1 MNYKTKLAHI
11 KALAFDV
18 DGVFTDGTVQLLPG
32 HEPIRTFHSKD
43 GYAIQ
48 VAARQG
54 YQLAVITGGKSETVK
69 ERLKTLGIQDVW
81 LGARHKIEAYEEWL
95 AMYDLRDEEVLY
107 MGDDLPD
114 TEVLQRAGLSCC
126 PHDSAP
132 EIRAIVDYISPL
144 DGGKG
149 CVREVIEQVL
159 RAQSKWNL
167 EEFRNW

>member
-1 MNYKTKLAHI
+1 MNYKTKLSRI

-54 YQLAVITGGKSETVK
+54 FLLAVITGGKSETVK
-69 ERLKTLGIQDVW
+69 ERLKTLGVQDVW

-132 EIRAIVDYISPL
+132 EIRAIVDYISPI

-159 RAQSKWNL
+159 RAQGKWNL

>member
-32 HEPIRTFHSKD
+32 QEPIRTFHSKD

-54 YQLAVITGGKSETVK
+54 LQLAVITGGKSETVK

-159 RAQSKWNL
+159 RAQGKWNL
-167 EEFRNW
+167 EEFRHW

>member
-1 MNYKTKLAHI
+1 MHI
-11 KALAFDV
+11 
-18 DGVFTDGTVQLLPG
+18 LPG
-32 HEPIRTFHSKD
+32 QEPVRTFHSKD
-43 GYAIQ
+43 GYALQ

-54 YQLAVITGGKSETVK
+54 LQLAIITGGKSETVK
-69 ERLKTLGIQDVW
+69 ERLKALGVQDVW

-95 AMYDLRDEEVLY
+95 ARYGLRDDEVLY

-132 EIRAIVDYISPL
+132 EIRALVDYVSPI

-159 RAQSKWNL
+159 RAQGRWNL

>member
-1 MNYKTKLAHI
+1 M
-11 KALAFDV
+11 
-18 DGVFTDGTVQLLPG
+18 
-32 HEPIRTFHSKD
+32 
-43 GYAIQ
+43 
-48 VAARQG
+48 
-54 YQLAVITGGKSETVK
+54 K

-159 RAQSKWNL
+159 RAQGKWNL

>member
-1 MNYKTKLAHI
+1 MNYKTKLAGI

-18 DGVFTDGTVQLLPG
+18 DGVLTDGTVHILPG
-32 HEPIRTFHSKD
+32 QEPVRTFHSKD
-43 GYAIQ
+43 GYALQ

-54 YQLAVITGGKSETVK
+54 LQLAIITGGKSETVK
-69 ERLKTLGIQDVW
+69 ERLKALGVQDVW

-95 AMYDLRDEEVLY
+95 ARYGLRDDEVLY

-132 EIRAIVDYISPL
+132 EIRALVDYVSPI
-144 DGGKG
+144 DGGKD

-159 RAQSKWNL
+159 RAQGRWNL

>member
-1 MNYKTKLAHI
+1 MNYKSKLAQI

-159 RAQSKWNL
+159 RAQGKWNL

>member
-1 MNYKTKLAHI
+1 MNYKTKLAGI

-18 DGVFTDGTVQLLPG
+18 DGVFTDGTVQILPG
-32 HEPIRTFHSKD
+32 QEPIRSFHSKD
-43 GYAIQ
+43 GYAVQ

-54 YQLAVITGGKSETVK
+54 LQLAVITGGKSETVK
-69 ERLKTLGIQDVW
+69 ERLKALGIQDVW
-81 LGARHKIEAYEEWL
+81 LGARHKIDAYEEWL
-95 AMYDLRDEEVLY
+95 ARYELREEEVLY

-114 TEVLQRAGLSCC
+114 TEVLLRAGLSCC

-132 EIRAIVDYISPL
+132 EIRAIVDYISPI

-159 RAQSKWNL
+159 RAQGRWNL

>member
-32 HEPIRTFHSKD
+32 QEPIRTFHSKD

-54 YQLAVITGGKSETVK
+54 LQLAVITGGKSETVK

-144 DGGKG
+144 EGGKG

-159 RAQSKWNL
+159 RAQGKWNL

>member
-1 MNYKTKLAHI
+1 MNYKTKLAGI

-18 DGVFTDGTVQLLPG
+18 DGVLTDGTVLILPG
-32 HEPIRTFHSKD
+32 QEPVRTFHSKD
-43 GYAIQ
+43 GYALQ

-54 YQLAVITGGKSETVK
+54 LQLAIITGGKSETVK
-69 ERLKTLGIQDVW
+69 ERLKALGVQDVW

-95 AMYDLRDEEVLY
+95 ARYGLRDDEVLY

-132 EIRAIVDYISPL
+132 EIRALVDYVSPI

-159 RAQSKWNL
+159 RAQGRWNL

>member
-1 MNYKTKLAHI
+1 MNYKTKLAGI

-18 DGVFTDGTVQLLPG
+18 DGVLTDGTVHNLPG
-32 HEPIRTFHSKD
+32 QEPVRTFHSKD
-43 GYAIQ
+43 GYALQ

-54 YQLAVITGGKSETVK
+54 LQLAIITGGKSETVK
-69 ERLKTLGIQDVW
+69 ERLKALGVQDVW

-95 AMYDLRDEEVLY
+95 ARYGLRDDEVLY

-132 EIRAIVDYISPL
+132 EIRALVDYVSPI

-159 RAQSKWNL
+159 RAQGRWNL

>member
-1 MNYKTKLAHI
+1 MNYKTKLAGI

-18 DGVFTDGTVQLLPG
+18 DGVLTDGTVHILPG
-32 HEPIRTFHSKD
+32 QEPVRTFHSKD
-43 GYAIQ
+43 GYALQ

-54 YQLAVITGGKSETVK
+54 LQLAIITGGKSESVK
-69 ERLKTLGIQDVW
+69 ERLKALGVQDVW

-95 AMYDLRDEEVLY
+95 ARYGLRDDEVLY

-132 EIRAIVDYISPL
+132 EIRALVDYVSPI

-159 RAQSKWNL
+159 RAQGRWNL

>member
-32 HEPIRTFHSKD
+32 QEPIRTFHSKD

-54 YQLAVITGGKSETVK
+54 YQLAVITGGTSETVK

-159 RAQSKWNL
+159 RAQGKWNL

>member
-167 EEFRNW
+167 EAFRNW

>member
-32 HEPIRTFHSKD
+32 QEPIRTFHSKD
-43 GYAIQ
+43 CYAIQ

-54 YQLAVITGGKSETVK
+54 LQLAVITGGKSETVK

-159 RAQSKWNL
+159 RAQGKWNL

>member
-1 MNYKTKLAHI
+1 MNYKTKLAGI

-18 DGVFTDGTVQLLPG
+18 DGVLTDGTVHILPG
-32 HEPIRTFHSKD
+32 QEPVRTFHSKD
-43 GYAIQ
+43 GYALQ

-54 YQLAVITGGKSETVK
+54 LQLAIITGGKSETVK
-69 ERLKTLGIQDVW
+69 ERLKALGVQDVW

-95 AMYDLRDEEVLY
+95 ARYGLRDDEVLY

-132 EIRAIVDYISPL
+132 EIRALVDYVSPI

-159 RAQSKWNL
+159 RAQGRWIL
-167 EEFRNW
+167 EGFRNW

>member
-1 MNYKTKLAHI
+1 MNYKTKLAGI

-18 DGVFTDGTVQLLPG
+18 DGVLTDGTVHILPG
-32 HEPIRTFHSKD
+32 QEPVRTFHSKD
-43 GYAIQ
+43 GYALQ

-54 YQLAVITGGKSETVK
+54 LQLAIITGGKSETVK
-69 ERLKTLGIQDVW
+69 ERLKALGVQDVW

-95 AMYDLRDEEVLY
+95 ARYGLRDDEVLY

-132 EIRAIVDYISPL
+132 EIRALVDYVSPI

-159 RAQSKWNL
+159 RAQDRWNL

>member
-1 MNYKTKLAHI
+1 MNYKTKLAGI

-18 DGVFTDGTVQLLPG
+18 DGVFTDGTVQILPG
-32 HEPIRTFHSKD
+32 QEPIRSFHSKD
-43 GYAIQ
+43 GYAVQ

-54 YQLAVITGGKSETVK
+54 LQLAVITGGKSETVK
-69 ERLKTLGIQDVW
+69 ERLLALGIQDVW
-81 LGARHKIEAYEEWL
+81 LGARHKIDAYEEWL
-95 AMYDLRDEEVLY
+95 ARYELRDEEVLY

-114 TEVLQRAGLSCC
+114 TEVLLRAGLSCC

-132 EIRAIVDYISPL
+132 EIRALVDYISPI

-159 RAQSKWNL
+159 RAQGRWNL

>member
-32 HEPIRTFHSKD
+32 QEPIRTFHSKD

-54 YQLAVITGGKSETVK
+54 LQLAVITGGKSETVK

-167 EEFRNW
+167 EAFRNW

>member
-1 MNYKTKLAHI
+1 MNYNTKLAHI

-167 EEFRNW
+167 EAFRNW

>member
-1 MNYKTKLAHI
+1 MNYKTKLSGI

-18 DGVFTDGTVQLLPG
+18 DGVFTDGTVQILPG
-32 HEPIRTFHSKD
+32 QEPIRSFHSKD
-43 GYAIQ
+43 GYAVQ

-54 YQLAVITGGKSETVK
+54 LQLAVITGGKSETVK
-69 ERLKTLGIQDVW
+69 ERLLALGIQDVW
-81 LGARHKIEAYEEWL
+81 LGARYKIDAYEEWL
-95 AMYDLRDEEVLY
+95 ARYELRDEEVLY

-114 TEVLQRAGLSCC
+114 TEVLLRAGLSCC

-132 EIRAIVDYISPL
+132 EIRALVDYISPI

-159 RAQSKWNL
+159 RAQGRWNL

>member
-159 RAQSKWNL
+159 RAQGKWNL

>member
-32 HEPIRTFHSKD
+32 QEPIRTFHSKD

-54 YQLAVITGGKSETVK
+54 LQLAVITGGKSETVK
-69 ERLKTLGIQDVW
+69 ERLKTLGIQNVW

-149 CVREVIEQVL
+149 CVREGIEQVL
-159 RAQSKWNL
+159 RAQGKWNL

>member
-1 MNYKTKLAHI
+1 MNYKTKLAGI

-18 DGVFTDGTVQLLPG
+18 DGVLTDGTVHILPG
-32 HEPIRTFHSKD
+32 QEPIRTFHSKD
-43 GYAIQ
+43 GYALQ

-54 YQLAVITGGKSETVK
+54 LQLAIITGGKSETVK
-69 ERLKTLGIQDVW
+69 ERLKALGVQDVW

-95 AMYDLRDEEVLY
+95 ARYGLRDDEVLY

-132 EIRAIVDYISPL
+132 EIRALVDYVSPI

-159 RAQSKWNL
+159 RAQGRWNL

>member
-54 YQLAVITGGKSETVK
+54 LQLAVITGGKSETVK

-159 RAQSKWNL
+159 RAQGKWNL

>member
-1 MNYKTKLAHI
+1 MNYKTKLAQI

-48 VAARQG
+48 VAARQC

-159 RAQSKWNL
+159 RAQGKWNL

>member
-54 YQLAVITGGKSETVK
+54 LQLAVITGGKSETVK

-126 PHDSAP
+126 PRDSAP

-159 RAQSKWNL
+159 RAQGKWNL

>member
-32 HEPIRTFHSKD
+32 QEPIRTFHSKD

-54 YQLAVITGGKSETVK
+54 LQLAVITGGKSETVK

-159 RAQSKWNL
+159 RAQGKWNL

>member
-1 MNYKTKLAHI
+1 MNYKTKLAGI

-18 DGVFTDGTVQLLPG
+18 DGVLTDGTVQIQPG
-32 HEPIRTFHSKD
+32 QEPVRTFHSKD
-43 GYAIQ
+43 GYALQ

-54 YQLAVITGGKSETVK
+54 LQLAIITGGKSETVK
-69 ERLKTLGIQDVW
+69 ERLKALGVQDVW

-95 AMYDLRDEEVLY
+95 ARYGLRDDEVLY

-132 EIRAIVDYISPL
+132 EIRALVDYVSPI

-159 RAQSKWNL
+159 RAQGRWDL

>member
-1 MNYKTKLAHI
+1 MNYKTKLKHI
-11 KALAFDV
+11 KAMAFDV
-18 DGVFTDGTVQLLPG
+18 DGVLTDGTVLLLPG
-32 HEPIRTFHSKD
+32 QEPIRSLHSKD
-43 GYAIQ
+43 GYAVQ
-48 VAARQG
+48 VAVRHG
-54 YQLAVITGGKSETVK
+54 FMLAVITGGTSQTVK
-69 ERLKTLGIQDVW
+69 DRLLNLGIQDVW
-81 LGARHKIEAYEEWL
+81 LGSRHKIEAYEEWL

-132 EIRAIVDYISPL
+132 EIRALVDYISPL

-149 CVREVIEQVL
+149 CVREIIEQVL
-159 RAQSKWNL
+159 RAQGKWNL

>member
-32 HEPIRTFHSKD
+32 QEPIRTFHSKD

-159 RAQSKWNL
+159 RAQGKWNL

>member
-32 HEPIRTFHSKD
+32 QEPIRTFHSKD

-144 DGGKG
+144 DGGEG

-159 RAQSKWNL
+159 RAQGKWNL

>member
-1 MNYKTKLAHI
+1 MNYKTKLARI

-18 DGVFTDGTVQLLPG
+18 DGVFTDGSVQLLPG

-54 YQLAVITGGKSETVK
+54 FLLAVITGGKSETVK
-69 ERLKTLGIQDVW
+69 ERLKTLGVQDVW

-132 EIRAIVDYISPL
+132 EIRAIVDYISPI

-159 RAQSKWNL
+159 RAQGKWNL

>member
-32 HEPIRTFHSKD
+32 QEPIRTFHSKD

-167 EEFRNW
+167 EAFRNW

>member
-32 HEPIRTFHSKD
+32 QEPIRTFHSKD

-54 YQLAVITGGKSETVK
+54 LQLAVITGGKSETVK

-144 DGGKG
+144 DGGKC
-149 CVREVIEQVL
+149 CVREVIDQVL
-159 RAQSKWNL
+159 RAQGKWNL